1 MQLTLGLALVFAAG
15 CGDKPAPFA
24 VKDRS
29 PKADRPAPFNPP
41 ESYPEWAYDS
51 EKYVKP
57 VEDLKPEPRV
67 RPGDPLHYFA
77 NKKIVMVRQPSGYTP
92 EEVPRVALWWTDDN
106 GFHWNKGGY
115 FGRQQE
121 YFPFEA
127 TEDGDY
133 GVRFVGPGQ
142 ANAQQVPPTPER
154 VYHVDTVFPEVTVR
168 IEPEQSWYH
177 VGDTVTIRWEASDQH
192 LIEYPVRVGVFPD
205 FSAEARDLTEL
216 QRDLADQGSI
226 TYKIPPEALDH
237 ELRFRVDARDR
248 AGNLGTATSYALQV
262 VSESQTANNEAMKDE
277 ESSSKGGKERNPSA
291 KEKIDEDSQSRNDQ
305 ESEPQGD
312 TPAAL
317 ALAPEDRRGEEDDDL
332 MNWSGPFFTPPPGD
346 KSKPAE
352 QKPELWYQKALEKIT
367 DGSIMW
373 SETAK
378 PAEEAAETATMEEA
392 PSRQPDA
399 AEQMVADAV
408 PVTAA
413 ETEATATE
421 AEAPTESATP
431 PVFAMDPPAAP
442 KADEGRVGSGEA
454 FSRGLVSVVDP
465 TRGNGLLVPLPA
477 TVEPQSAGTQYVTAH
492 PWRML
497 GGAIDKP
504 MQSVWVLPKPRFA
517 LELYRAIEGRFL
529 ADQSALRPAGTP
541 AGGDHAFAGVADPDP
556 PEPPSGD

>member
-1 MQLTLGLALVFAAG
+1 
-15 CGDKPAPFA
+15 
-24 VKDRS
+24 
-29 PKADRPAPFNPP
+29 
-41 ESYPEWAYDS
+41 
-51 EKYVKP
+51 
-57 VEDLKPEPRV
+57 
-67 RPGDPLHYFA
+67 
-77 NKKIVMVRQPSGYTP
+77 
-92 EEVPRVALWWTDDN
+92 
-106 GFHWNKGGY
+106 
-115 FGRQQE
+115 
-121 YFPFEA
+121 
-127 TEDGDY
+127 
-133 GVRFVGPGQ
+133 
-142 ANAQQVPPTPER
+142 
-154 VYHVDTVFPEVTVR
+154 
-168 IEPEQSWYH
+168 
-177 VGDTVTIRWEASDQH
+177 
-192 LIEYPVRVGVFPD
+192 
-205 FSAEARDLTEL
+205 
-216 QRDLADQGSI
+216 
-226 TYKIPPEALDH
+226 
-237 ELRFRVDARDR
+237 
-248 AGNLGTATSYALQV
+248 
-262 VSESQTANNEAMKDE
+262 MKDE